1 MQTRKIYMSGG
12 STYIMSLP
20 KKWVQRVGLKEGDS
34 VVVTEREG
42 ALTIEARER
51 EEESREVTIKISRV
65 ESGEVLERLLI
76 SYYLIGYDT
85 IKILL
90 DDAQHLKYR
99 EVARRI
105 PDLLVGVEIVEDTDE
120 ALTLEILLNERKLP
134 TLKAMRRIDLIVSS
148 MLAELIRVLEGED
161 EALAR
166 DIIER
171 EKEVD
176 RLYFLVVRQLKGAV
190 RYHQLAEKLGIA
202 NPRDALGYRMVV
214 KSYERIADHC
224 ENIAQI
230 YLKLLA
236 EGENQ
241 FEDCAALARLASLA
255 YQKASRAFFA
265 LDMHPA
271 QEVFSHLKE
280 IRELQEEIL
289 NRLFQSNI
297 KASKA
302 VLLKGIMDSL
312 NRIASYSSDIAE
324 IAINMSVEV
333 PG

>member
-20 KKWVQRVGLKEGDS
+20 KKWVQRVGLREGDS

-42 ALTIEARER
+42 ALTVEARER
-51 EEESREVTIKISRV
+51 EEESREVTVKISQV

-120 ALTLEILLNERKLP
+120 ALTLEILLNERKMP

-148 MLAELIRVLEGED
+148 MLAELIRVPED
-161 EALAR
+161 RDTALAR

-214 KSYERIADHC
+214 KNFERIADHS
-224 ENIAQI
+224 ENIAQL
-230 YLKLLA
+230 YLRLLA
-236 EGENQ
+236 EEGELA
-241 FEDCAALARLASLA
+241 DCVALAKLTSRA
-255 YQKASRAFFA
+255 YQKASKAFFT
-265 LDMHPA
+265 LDMHLA

-289 NRLFQSNI
+289 NHLFQSNI
-297 KASKA
+297 KAGRA
-302 VLLKGIMDSL
+302 MLLKGVMDSL

-333 PG
+333 PE

>member
-1 MQTRKIYMSGG
+1 MQTRKIYKSGG

-20 KKWVQRVGLKEGDS
+20 KRWVQRVGLKEGDS
-34 VVVTEREG
+34 VVVTEHEG

-51 EEESREVTIKISRV
+51 EEESREVTIKISQV
-65 ESGEVLERLLI
+65 ESGENLERLLI

-148 MLAELIRVLEGED
+148 MLAELIRVLEGGD

-166 DIIER
+166 DIVER

-190 RYHQLAEKLGIA
+190 RHHQLAEKLGIA

-224 ENIAQI
+224 ENIANL
-230 YLKLLA
+230 YLQLSA
-236 EGENQ
+236 EGG
-241 FEDCAALARLASLA
+241 EDLTDCARLAALASEA
-255 YQKASRAFFA
+255 YRKASTAFFT
-265 LDMHPA
+265 LDIRPA
-271 QEVFSHLKE
+271 QEVFSHLRE
-280 IRELQEEIL
+280 VRELQESIL
-289 NRLFQSNI
+289 NRLFQGNI
-297 KASKA
+297 KASRA

-333 PG
+333 PE

>member
-20 KKWVQRVGLKEGDS
+20 KKWVQRVGLREGDS

-42 ALTIEARER
+42 ALTVEARER
-51 EEESREVTIKISRV
+51 EEESREVTVKISQV

-120 ALTLEILLNERKLP
+120 ALTLEILLNERKMP
-134 TLKAMRRIDLIVSS
+134 TVKAMRRIDLIVSS
-148 MLAELIRVLEGED
+148 MLAELIRVPEDRD

-214 KSYERIADHC
+214 KNFERIADHC
-224 ENIAQI
+224 ENIAQL
-230 YLKLLA
+230 YLRLLA
-236 EGENQ
+236 EEGELA
-241 FEDCAALARLASLA
+241 DCVALAKLTSQA
-255 YQKASRAFFA
+255 YRKASKAFFT
-265 LDMHPA
+265 LDMHLA

-280 IRELQEEIL
+280 IRDLQEKIL
-289 NRLFQSNI
+289 NHLFQSNI
-297 KASKA
+297 KAGRA
-302 VLLKGIMDSL
+302 MLLKGVMDSL

-324 IAINMSVEV
+324 IAINVSVEV
-333 PG
+333 PE